1 VDAVT
6 DQGSLWVPANKV
18 AITNGGL
25 PPSKSHLIRWLLL
38 ASQGNRT
45 VEIQGV
51 EGAAIDACAM
61 RDALIQLGVDI
72 YAKGDTWTVQGAAG
86 NGFRTPSD
94 ELNFLNSG
102 TSLRLLSMATTR
114 IGEWITING
123 DSTLE
128 ARINREFWE
137 SLGIDLAFD
146 SDERNLPMKIK
157 GPMKL
162 DSLVLDCSKTSQY
175 LSALLLSMPARKR
188 DLLLTIEG
196 DIVSRR
202 HAELSFSLAA
212 RCGSKNSIENPL
224 LRPWKCEPPASVT
237 IPPDASH
244 VAFWKLY
251 EMLHD
256 TSVALPSVNRDDS
269 IGAEVL
275 DDLNLELHQT
285 IDLSTAND
293 LITPLAAAMAIGGG
307 GIIVGAS
314 HARYKESNRIERTVE
329 MLSAFSIKAEST
341 ADGLR
346 VPGGQHPTA
355 PQQPVPTFGD
365 HRIQMTAVVL
375 ATKVGAEI
383 EGAGLHKISFPNFI
397 NIIQP

>member
-1 VDAVT
+1 M
-6 DQGSLWVPANKV
+6 VPASKV
-18 AITNGGL
+18 TITSGGL

-38 ASQGNRT
+38 ASQGNRA
-45 VEIQGV
+45 VDIHGV

-72 YAKGDTWTVQGAAG
+72 NAKEDTWTVQGVGA
-86 NGFRTPSD
+86 NGFRPPLN

-102 TSLRLLSMATTR
+102 TSLRLLSIAAAS

-128 ARINREFWE
+128 TRINRGFWG

-146 SDERNLPMKIK
+146 LDERNLPMKIK
-157 GPMKL
+157 GPMEL
-162 DSLVLDCSKTSQY
+162 DSLALDCSKTSQY
-175 LSALLLSMPARKR
+175 LSALLLSMPAREN
-188 DLLLTIEG
+188 DLLLAIDSG
-196 DIVSRR
+196 IVSRR

-212 RCGSKNSIENPL
+212 ECGSKNTIGNPRL
-224 LRPWKCEPPASVT
+224 SPWKCEPPASVK
-237 IPPDASH
+237 IPYDASH
-244 VAFWKLY
+244 IAFWMLY

-256 TSVALPSVNRDDS
+256 TSITLPPVHPNDS

-275 DDLNLELHQT
+275 DGLDLELHQT
-285 IDLSTAND
+285 IDLSKAND
-293 LITPLAAAMAIGGG
+293 LITPLAATMAVGGG
-307 GIIVGAS
+307 GVIVGAS

-329 MLSAFSIKAEST
+329 LLENFSIKAEST
-341 ADGLR
+341 TDGLR
-346 VPGGQHPTA
+346 IPGGQQPMA

-365 HRIQMTAVVL
+365 HRVQMTAVVL

-383 EGAGLHKISFPNFI
+383 EGAELHEVSFPNFI
-397 NIIQP
+397 KLIQP